1 MNDIYDVIKK
11 PRVSEKATVLHEENG
26 VLTLEVAVKATK
38 IEIKQA
44 VEAVFGVKV
53 ASVNTLR
60 TLGKIK
66 RQGRYA
72 GRTPEI
78 KKAYVTLKEDSKTI
92 EFFDGMA
99 Q

>member
-1 MNDIYDVIKK
+1 M
-11 PRVSEKATVLHEENG
+11 
-26 VLTLEVAVKATK
+26 AVGANK

-44 VEAVFGVKV
+44 VKAVFGVKV
-53 ASVNTLR
+53 KSVNTLR

-92 EFFDGMA
+92 EFFEGMA

>member
-1 MNDIYDVIKK
+1 M
-11 PRVSEKATVLHEENG
+11 
-26 VLTLEVAVKATK
+26 
-38 IEIKQA
+38 
-44 VEAVFGVKV
+44 KV

-78 KKAYVTLKEDSKTI
+78 KKAYVTLMEDSKTI

>member
-44 VEAVFGVKV
+44 VEKAFGKKV
-53 ASVNTLR
+53 ASVR
-60 TLGKIK
+60 TANYDGKVRRK
-66 RQGRYA
+66 RTKDA
-72 GRTPEI
+72 GNAPAW
-78 KKAYVTLKEDSKTI
+78 KKAFVRLAAGESLDLV
-92 EFFDGMA
+92 
-99 Q
+99 

>member
-44 VEAVFGVKV
+44 VEKAFGKKV
-53 ASVNTLR
+53 ASVR
-60 TLGKIK
+60 TANYDGKVRRK
-66 RQGRYA
+66 RTKDA
-72 GRTPEI
+72 GSAPAW
-78 KKAYVTLKEDSKTI
+78 KKAYVRLAAGETLDLV
-92 EFFDGMA
+92 
-99 Q
+99 

>member
-44 VEAVFGVKV
+44 VEKAFGKRV
-53 ASVNTLR
+53 ASVR
-60 TLGKIK
+60 TANYDGKVRRK
-66 RQGRYA
+66 RTKDA
-72 GRTPEI
+72 GTAPAW
-78 KKAYVTLKEDSKTI
+78 KKAFVRLAAGESLDLV
-92 EFFDGMA
+92 
-99 Q
+99 

>member
-44 VEAVFGVKV
+44 VEKAFGKKV
-53 ASVNTLR
+53 ASIR
-60 TLGKIK
+60 TANYDGKVRRK
-66 RQGRYA
+66 RTKDA
-72 GRTPEI
+72 GSAPAW
-78 KKAYVTLKEDSKTI
+78 KKAFVRLAEGESLDLV
-92 EFFDGMA
+92 
-99 Q
+99 

>member
-44 VEAVFGVKV
+44 VEKAFGKKV
-53 ASVNTLR
+53 ASVR
-60 TLGKIK
+60 TANYDGKVRRK
-66 RQGRYA
+66 RTKDA
-72 GRTPEI
+72 GSAPAW
-78 KKAYVTLKEDSKTI
+78 KKAFVRQAAGESLDLV
-92 EFFDGMA
+92 
-99 Q
+99 

>member
-1 MNDIYDVIKK
+1 MLT
-11 PRVSEKATVLHEENG
+11 EKAYDGLADKRYVF
-26 VLTLEVAVKATK
+26 EVAIGANK